1 MKRVYTSFRL
11 LLAKLRPVAI
21 FRRSGLAIAL
31 ACALMVF
38 SVAAPAMA
46 FGNSSSSPDKGL
58 EQLDGVQKKSEEAI
72 TGEIDHAN
80 DGESVTKNSQEG
92 LNGVQ
97 GAANKENMKNPAN
110 SGGAVAIEENIKEAL
125 EDVTP

>member
-1 MKRVYTSFRL
+1 MKRAYTSFRTV
-11 LLAKLRPVAI
+11 LATLRPM
-21 FRRSGLAIAL
+21 AIAL

-46 FGNSSSSPDKGL
+46 FGNSSSNADKGL
-58 EQLDGVQKKSEEAI
+58 EQLDSVQDKSEEAI
-72 TGEIDHAN
+72 TGAIDNAN
-80 DGESVTKNSQEG
+80 DGESVMKNSQKG

-97 GAANKENMKNPAN
+97 GSANQRNMKSPNN
-110 SGGAVAIEENIKEAL
+110 SSAVSIEENIKEAL

>member
-11 LLAKLRPVAI
+11 LLAKLRPAV
-21 FRRSGLAIAL
+21 IAL
-31 ACALMVF
+31 ACTLMVF

-46 FGNSSSSPDKGL
+46 FGNSSSSPSKGL
-58 EQLDGVQKKSEEAI
+58 EQLDSVQEKSEEAI
-72 TGEIDHAN
+72 TGQIDNAN
-80 DGESVTKNSQEG
+80 DGENVMKNSQEG

-125 EDVTP
+125 EEVTP

>member
-1 MKRVYTSFRL
+1 MKRAYTSFRTV
-11 LLAKLRPVAI
+11 LAKLRPVV
-21 FRRSGLAIAL
+21 IAL

-38 SVAAPAMA
+38 SVATPAMA
-46 FGNSSSSPDKGL
+46 FGNSSSSAGKGL
-58 EQLDGVQKKSEEAI
+58 EQLDSVQEKSEEAI
-72 TGEIDHAN
+72 TGAIDNAN

-97 GAANKENMKNPAN
+97 GAANKQNMKSPNN
-110 SGGAVAIEENIKEAL
+110 SGAVSIEENIKEAL